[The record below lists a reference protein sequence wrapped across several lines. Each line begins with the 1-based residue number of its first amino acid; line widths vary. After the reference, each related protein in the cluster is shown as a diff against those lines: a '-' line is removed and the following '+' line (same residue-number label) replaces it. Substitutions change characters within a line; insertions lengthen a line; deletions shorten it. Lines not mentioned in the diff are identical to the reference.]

1 MRALILVSIV
11 ALGASGWAT
20 SSTAQSAK
28 EIREVAVNLE
38 SSAKSIR
45 GVATS
50 TLKAARSILGN
61 PLLMSIVSDE
71 AALIR
76 QTSTASARALR
87 RLADA
92 HDSLA
97 AKLRHEAARRQRN
110 RN

>member
-1 MRALILVSIV
+1 MRPLILALIL
-11 ALGASGWAT
+11 ALGPIGWTTPLA
-20 SSTAQSAK
+20 AQSPEAISGLAA
-28 EIREVAVNLE
+28 ELE
-38 SSAKSIR
+38 SSATEVR
-45 GVATS
+45 GLAAS

-71 AALIR
+71 ARLIR
-76 QTSTASARALR
+76 QTSAVSARALN

-92 HDSLA
+92 HESLA